1 MLFGNNFSSTCTLS
15 SSLSSSYNDIES
27 LDENVFYENEETT
40 TLEPR
45 LTQIQLR
52 KNLNKKRSK
61 QHFEVREEAI
71 VSAQS
76 SSSSQEDIVNNL
88 IDEIDQELLKNYS
101 NSSSPNRCSSQ
112 SFHFKTRIN
121 ICSCKSKCNC
131 SCHMR
136 SSSNQ
141 SNSLSSSS
149 LSSLKNTR
157 ISTSLSP
164 TSRHLFNNFKKRHH
178 FGSFESL
185 DWDISFDLNN
195 NNNKTN
201 NKEFML
207 DDSNNNN
214 NNNGSNEMRRS
225 KSLMMKRGFLF
236 LIGLT

>member
-1 MLFGNNFSSTCTLS
+1 MLFGNNLSSTSTLS

-40 TLEPR
+40 TRPR

-52 KNLNKKRSK
+52 KILNKKRSK

-112 SFHFKTRIN
+112 SFHYKTRIN

-195 NNNKTN
+195 NKTN
-201 NKEFML
+201 NKEL
-207 DDSNNNN
+207 VSDDSN

-225 KSLMMKRGFLF
+225 KSLMMKRGFCF
-236 LIGLT
+236 